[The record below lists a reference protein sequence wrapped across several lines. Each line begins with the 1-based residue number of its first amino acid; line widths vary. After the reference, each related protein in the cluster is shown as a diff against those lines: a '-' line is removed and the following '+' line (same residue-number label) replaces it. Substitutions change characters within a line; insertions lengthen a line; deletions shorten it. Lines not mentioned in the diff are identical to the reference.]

1 MCLRIATA
9 LSFEYCAIILNESK
23 AGDIMDNEDIKQL
36 IHDLRLEHK
45 DLDDA
50 INLMK
55 EQAFVDELQ
64 IQRLKKRKLLLKD
77 EIQKLESKLIP
88 DIEA

>member
-1 MCLRIATA
+1 
-9 LSFEYCAIILNESK
+9 
-23 AGDIMDNEDIKQL
+23 MDNQEIKRL
-36 IHDLRLEHK
+36 INELSHEHK

-55 EQAFVDELQ
+55 EKPFIDELQ
-64 IQRLKKRKLLLKD
+64 IRRIKKRKLKIKD
-77 EIQKLESKLIP
+77 EILLLESKLIP